1 MIPARQWL
9 PVSLLIALLGGYGI
23 LAVQAEVD
31 QRLAD
36 YRVEEEFLYLSS
48 GDWVK
53 RLALGYDGL
62 LACVY
67 WTRAVQHFGRQRL
80 AEGEYKVLYPLLD
93 ITTTLDPQLLL
104 AYRFGAIFLAEEP
117 PSGPGEADH
126 AVQLLQKGIRNNP
139 DYWRF
144 WYDLGF
150 LYYRTLKDYE
160 KAAEAFRTGAQHPQ
174 ALPWMG
180 VMATKVA
187 AEGASRDTARVLWR
201 EMHNST
207 DDPIIR
213 NAAEAHL
220 AGLQVDDQIDILR
233 ALLQRYEEAT
243 EQRAESFEQL
253 YEEGWTNGVP
263 LDPAGYPYRIGPDG
277 RVLIH
282 PETPIITSQL
292 GERE

>member
-1 MIPARQWL
+1 MFRPREWL
-9 PVSLLIALLGGYGI
+9 PIAVLVAILGGYGI
-23 LAVQAEVD
+23 LTVQTAVD
-31 QRLAD
+31 RRLAD

-53 RLALGYDGL
+53 RLSLGYDGL

-80 AEGEYKVLYPLLD
+80 AKGKYRVLYPLLD

-104 AYRFGAIFLAEEP
+104 AYRFGAIFLAEAP
-117 PSGPGEADH
+117 PSGPGEAEH
-126 AVQLLQKGIRNNP
+126 AVQLLRKGIKENP

-150 LYYRTLKDYE
+150 VYYRGLKDYQ
-160 KAAEAFRTGAQHPQ
+160 KAAEAFRTGAQHPE
-174 ALPWMG
+174 ALPWMD

-187 AEGASRDTARVLWR
+187 AEGANRETARFLWM
-201 EMHNST
+201 EMYNST
-207 DDPIIR
+207 GDPIIR

-220 AGLQVDDQIDILR
+220 TGLQMDEEIEILV
-233 ALLQRYEEAT
+233 AVCQRYEQAT
-243 EQRAESFEQL
+243 GRRPGSFEQL
-253 YEEGWTNGVP
+253 YRQGWTNGIP
-263 LDPAGYPYRIGPDG
+263 LDPAGYPYRLSPDG

-292 GERE
+292 GVRE